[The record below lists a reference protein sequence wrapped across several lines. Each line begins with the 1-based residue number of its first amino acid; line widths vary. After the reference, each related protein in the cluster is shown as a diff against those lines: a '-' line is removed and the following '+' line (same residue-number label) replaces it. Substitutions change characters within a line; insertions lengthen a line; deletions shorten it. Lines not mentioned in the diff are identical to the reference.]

1 MNYFHYFCKNSR
13 NMLRFIV
20 KRILYGFLL
29 MLGVITLVFF
39 LFTILPSDP
48 ARMLMGQRSDIQTEE
63 AIRKEMG
70 LDLPVGVQYLAY
82 LNDLAPISWHRTDD
96 EDSFWYLDN
105 KDYHYVKICSFARS
119 AIVLKAPFLRRS
131 YQTKRPVMEIL
142 TEAFPKTA
150 LLAVVSIIFAI
161 IVGIFIGV
169 LCAIF
174 KDTWFDKVS
183 LFFSVLGMSL
193 PSFFAAILF
202 AWVFAFLLADVTGL
216 SMFGSLYSVDNY
228 GTGQYLDLKNLILP
242 AITLGIRPLAVVVEL
257 TKNSVL
263 NVLSQDYIRTAKAKG
278 LPYRTIIVHHTLKNA
293 LNPVVTAISGWLAS
307 LFAGAVFVE
316 YIFDWKGMGVVI
328 VDALDKYDFPV
339 VMGSLLY
346 VSVILVIIN
355 IMVDII
361 YGWLDPRV
369 KA

>member
-1 MNYFHYFCKNSR
+1 
-13 NMLRFIV
+13 MLRFIV

-119 AIVLKAPFLRRS
+119 AIVLKAPFL
-131 YQTKRPVMEIL
+131 L

-242 AITLGIRPLAVVVEL
+242 AITLGIRPLVFLSHQPLIALSALSPFLKSRLDTSARKYLPTAVL
-257 TKNSVL
+257 
-263 NVLSQDYIRTAKAKG
+263 
-278 LPYRTIIVHHTLKNA
+278 
-293 LNPVVTAISGWLAS
+293 
-307 LFAGAVFVE
+307 
-316 YIFDWKGMGVVI
+316 
-328 VDALDKYDFPV
+328 
-339 VMGSLLY
+339 
-346 VSVILVIIN
+346 
-355 IMVDII
+355 
-361 YGWLDPRV
+361 
-369 KA
+369 